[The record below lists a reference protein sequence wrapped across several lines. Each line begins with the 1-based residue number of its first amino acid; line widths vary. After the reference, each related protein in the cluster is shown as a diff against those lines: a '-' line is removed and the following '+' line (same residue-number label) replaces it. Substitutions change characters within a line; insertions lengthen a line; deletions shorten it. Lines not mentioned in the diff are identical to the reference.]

1 MSKTSVR
8 LVLNRSGVRALLK
21 SPEAMAVCK
30 EHADATQ
37 SALGGVSGGY
47 TVTTR
52 TGKTRVNAEVAAY
65 TQKARKECFEN
76 NTILKA
82 LR

>member
-1 MSKTSVR
+1 MR
-8 LVLNRSGVRALLK
+8 FVLNSAGVRALLK

-30 EHADATQ
+30 EHADATRNN
-37 SALGGVSGGY
+37 LGDGY

-65 TQKARKECFEN
+65 TQKARQECFEN
-76 NTILKA
+76 NSILKA
-82 LR
+82 LK